1 MIPLKSRN
9 MAMIFTIASPSQ
21 HSKAGEEDRKLN
33 LFAEVRIVFIEN
45 PKKYAKNLV
54 ELTSK

>member
-1 MIPLKSRN
+1 MIKSRN
-9 MAMIFTIASPSQ
+9 IARIFTIASPSP

-45 PKKYAKNLV
+45 PKKIHKI
-54 ELTSK
+54 TS

>member
-1 MIPLKSRN
+1 MIKSRN
-9 MAMIFTIASPSQ
+9 MARIFTIASPSL

-45 PKKYAKNLV
+45 PKKYTKKK
-54 ELTSK
+54 TS